1 MNNVIMNILNKPIFG
16 DFTVLHAAVCIVVI
30 LMLWVAILEFLKF
43 VKETQ
48 AESILDKKNPTRSAT
63 ILMETPIERLSYTK
77 KVKEDLRT
85 LLTFYKFNKL
95 NHAKYKVIFKMPIP
109 SGLRWTSECQREI
122 EDAEKILNR
131 HMKCAYIR
139 RRDKNLYLIF
149 GCETIESKNKC
160 LKLYNELAHNKVFIY
175 PTETSKDTK

>member
-1 MNNVIMNILNKPIFG
+1 MNNIIMSILNKPVIG
-16 DFTVLHAAVCIVVI
+16 DFTVFHAVICIAVI

-43 VKETQ
+43 VKEVQ
-48 AESILDKKNPTRSAT
+48 AESILDKEKPNRNVP

-77 KVKEDLRT
+77 KVKEYLRT

-95 NHAKYKVIFKMPIP
+95 DHAKYKVIFKMPIP

-149 GCETIESKNKC
+149 GCETIRSKNKC
-160 LKLYNELAHNKVFIY
+160 LKLYNEMVHSKVFTC
-175 PTETSKDTK
+175 PSETCKDTK

>member
-1 MNNVIMNILNKPIFG
+1 MNSVIMNILNKPVIG
-16 DFTVLHAAVCIVVI
+16 DFTVLHAAICIVVA
-30 LMLWVAILEFLKF
+30 LMIWFAILEFLKF

-48 AESILDKKNPTRSAT
+48 SESILDKKNPTRSAS

-77 KVKEDLRT
+77 KVKEYLRT
-85 LLTFYKFNKL
+85 ILTFYKFNKL

-149 GCETIESKNKC
+149 GCETIRAKNKC
-160 LKLYNELAHNKVFIY
+160 LKLYNEIAHNKVFIC
-175 PTETSKDTK
+175 PSETSKDTK